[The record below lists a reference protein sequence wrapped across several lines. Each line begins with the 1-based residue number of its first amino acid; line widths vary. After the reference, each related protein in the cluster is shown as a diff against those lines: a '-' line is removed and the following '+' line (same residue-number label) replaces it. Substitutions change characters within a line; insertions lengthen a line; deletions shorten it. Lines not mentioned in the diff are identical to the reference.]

1 MLGANYGDMAS
12 CELEVLPVASR
23 DPCRVQNFLCV
34 WSTFTSTLCAIHC
47 AVYGT
52 KITQLNYVTR
62 FMVSILKSDYRPR
75 HIVRG
80 RRWISGRHQC
90 GSGGCSWGSIVA
102 VGSRRGERL
111 PPYRPL
117 VWSFVVMYLQDRYDS
132 FQCVFV

>member
-1 MLGANYGDMAS
+1 MLGANYGDRAS

-52 KITQLNYVTR
+52 KITLLNYVTR

-75 HIVRG
+75 HIVWG
-80 RRWISGRHQC
+80 GG
-90 GSGGCSWGSIVA
+90 GSVVGINVAMVACSWGSIVA

-111 PPYRPL
+111 PPCRPL
-117 VWSFVVMYLQDRYDS
+117 VWSFIVMYLQGRYDP
-132 FQCVFV
+132 FQCMFV